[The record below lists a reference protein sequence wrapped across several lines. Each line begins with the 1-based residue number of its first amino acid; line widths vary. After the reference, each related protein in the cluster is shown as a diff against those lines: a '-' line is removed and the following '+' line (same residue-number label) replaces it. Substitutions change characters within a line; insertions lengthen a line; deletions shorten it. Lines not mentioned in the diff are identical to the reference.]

1 MDEPFGALDAQT
13 RSSMQAHL
21 LKICQSVDITVMFIT
36 HDLDE
41 AIYLSDRIVVLGA
54 HPGRTLEI
62 IEVPVPRPR
71 STEQFLSGPFLAT
84 KARLEELIH
93 HRGAATD
100 ESAAA

>member
-1 MDEPFGALDAQT
+1 
-13 RSSMQAHL
+13 
-21 LKICQSVDITVMFIT
+21 VDVTVLFIT

-54 HPGRTLEI
+54 HPGRILEL

-71 STEQFLSGPFLAT
+71 SSQQFLSAPFLAT

-93 HRGAATD
+93 GRSD
-100 ESAAA
+100 DQDDPAAA